1 MTMKK
6 SMLTAALSVCLVG
19 VGFAAQGLTPDET
32 TFIEKAAK
40 GDQAEIALS
49 KLALKHSSDPQIRQF
64 AQEMV
69 TDHSKSTAMLK
80 PIAAQHGVVLADNP
94 GPANAAKAKLLAKNS
109 GANFNKTYLQL
120 MESDHQDT
128 LQAFQSEGP
137 MVKDKKLKEFV
148 VTVQPIVAHH
158 LQMAQQLRGGQK
170 MRKM

>member
-1 MTMKK
+1 MKK
-6 SMLTAALSVCLVG
+6 SILAAGFSACLIG

-40 GDQAEIALS
+40 SDQAEISLS
-49 KLALKHSSDPQIRQF
+49 KLALKHSSDPQIKQF

-94 GPANAAKAKLLAKNS
+94 GPANAAKAKMLVKNS
-109 GANFNKTYLQL
+109 GADFDKTYLQL
-120 MESDHQDT
+120 MESDHQNT

-148 VTVQPIVAHH
+148 ATVQPIVAHH
-158 LQMAQQLRGGQK
+158 LQMAQQLRQGEK
-170 MRKM
+170 MGKM